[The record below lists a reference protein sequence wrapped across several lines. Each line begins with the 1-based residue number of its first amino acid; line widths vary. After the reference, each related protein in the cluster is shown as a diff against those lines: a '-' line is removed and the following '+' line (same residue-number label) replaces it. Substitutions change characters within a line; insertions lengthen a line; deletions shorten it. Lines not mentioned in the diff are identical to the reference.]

1 MAVVPV
7 GKVRHRA
14 CLTVR
19 VGVAEALRV
28 SSPLPPICCCGGALL
43 ALVAACPAALARSRH
58 SQGWL
63 SPHHPSRLGRHVK
76 GHVDSGPFGAS
87 PPLAASS
94 SALPSGRGCPR
105 GRETDRDG
113 PDAPCAPLGCLGQDW
128 HLGRIYYPLSHALC
142 RGGGG
147 RSLWTRLPH
156 PGASLTPSSPRM
168 VSRLRPALDPRSL
181 PAHSANVGSELMP
194 GGLAAW
200 PRLPV
205 ALCSVR
211 GRPASFPRGELK

>member
-1 MAVVPV
+1 MPGQASGTSCRGGRVTTLPAVPPAARGHMAVVLV

-19 VGVAEALRV
+19 VGVAEALRKRAGARTHV
-28 SSPLPPICCCGGALL
+28 RPSSPLPPICCCGGALL

-63 SPHHPSRLGRHVK
+63 SPHNPSGLGRHVK
-76 GHVDSGPFGAS
+76 GHVDSGPFGVS

-113 PDAPCAPLGCLGQDW
+113 PDAPCAPLGCHIG
-128 HLGRIYYPLSHALC
+128 
-142 RGGGG
+142 
-147 RSLWTRLPH
+147 T
-156 PGASLTPSSPRM
+156 GAGFITPSAMPCAGEEAGGAFG
-168 VSRLRPALDPRSL
+168 PACLTQGP
-181 PAHSANVGSELMP
+181 P
-194 GGLAAW
+194 
-200 PRLPV
+200 
-205 ALCSVR
+205 
-211 GRPASFPRGELK
+211 